1 MATLNS
7 AKRNTTQ
14 LLDAGYKS
22 FPRVLDFIVDMTKDV
37 TMGTATDVINL
48 GLLPNGATI
57 LAASIQ
63 QVVVGTGAGTLVVRA
78 GSTVLSGTLA
88 STADVGT
95 LADALP
101 AAVPVILP
109 VGPTELNLLGA
120 SGVRTTG
127 MIRVIC
133 LLVEGDRNPR
143 AGGIAPR
150 DSSL

>member
-1 MATLNS
+1 MATINS

-22 FPRVLDFIVDMTKDV
+22 FPRVLDFVLDMTKDV
-37 TMGTATDVINL
+37 TMGSATDVINL

-57 LAASIQ
+57 LAASVQ
-63 QVVVGTGAGTLVVRA
+63 QVTAGTGTGTLVVRA
-78 GSTVLSGTLA
+78 GSTALSGTLA
-88 STADVGT
+88 SNAPVGT

-101 AAVPVILP
+101 AVVPVILP
-109 VGPTELNLLGA
+109 VGPTELNLQGA
-120 SGVRTTG
+120 GSARTTG

-143 AGGIAPR
+143 AGGIAVR